1 MATRDRLPIR
11 NEPPP
16 QDDWLVLRG
25 GPHSTSLIRSSALRA
40 LTRFDRL
47 LVSVIIVP
55 PPLLDHAL
63 RSRPL
68 LRFQRV
74 CWCLVRE
81 AREAELCILP
91 TFDLPHFSVQIAFA
105 DDLTIGMFADTLNK
119 QMENPYADR

>member
-74 CWCLVRE
+74 CWCFVRE
-81 AREAELCILP
+81 AREGGLCIVP
-91 TFDLPHFSVQIAFA
+91 TFDPPHFSVQFALA

>member
-1 MATRDRLPIR
+1 MAIRDRLPIR

-25 GPHSTSLIRSSALRA
+25 GPHSISLIHSSALRA

-47 LVSVIIVP
+47 LVSVIIAP

-63 RSRPL
+63 RNRPL

-81 AREAELCILP
+81 AREAGLGILP
-91 TFDLPHFSVQIAFA
+91 TFDPPHFSVELALA
-105 DDLTIGMFADTLNK
+105 DDLTIGVFADTLNK